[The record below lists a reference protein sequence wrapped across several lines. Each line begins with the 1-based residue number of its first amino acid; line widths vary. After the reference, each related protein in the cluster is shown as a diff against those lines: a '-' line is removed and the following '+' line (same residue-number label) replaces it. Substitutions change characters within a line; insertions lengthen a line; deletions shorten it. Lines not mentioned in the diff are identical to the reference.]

1 MKDLDLTNFKIP
13 TLKRERVEVAA
24 LGVAV
29 YIQELTALAKEEYDA
44 GIWLSNENEESKSTQ
59 FRLRLVAACICD
71 ENGGPSLTY
80 EQLAQMPQN
89 AVIDVLYSVAQ
100 RINSAGEEGIE
111 AEAKNL

>member
-1 MKDLDLTNFKIP
+1 MKDLDLTNFEMP

-24 LGVAV
+24 LGAAV

-44 GIWLSNENEESKSTQ
+44 ALWLSNENKESQSNQ

-80 EQLAQMPQN
+80 EQLAKMPQG
-89 AVIDVLYSVAQ
+89 AVVDVLYSVAQ
-100 RINSAGEEGIE
+100 RINSAGEDGIE
-111 AEAKNL
+111 AEAKN